1 MHVPKYIFILF
12 FLIFNSK
19 THAQNFDFNPN
30 LQKAY
35 SEICQFKI
43 QSARQILVKENP
55 KNGIKIYLDDF
66 ADMIVL
72 LNNENKTEYEK
83 LINKEDERLDLLE
96 ELDSKSPYN
105 RFLRAEIKLHWL
117 LLKYRFGSEVKAAWN
132 FVQAYKLLEENRKQ
146 FPNFVPHQKS
156 LGAVHIILGALPDN
170 FAWVT
175 KLLGLRGNIQQ
186 GQKELLNASKDPIF
200 GTEAQFYEYFL
211 NAYVLRWTEQKN
223 QQLLQYLD
231 QNKDYLSV
239 YFLGVAISIKDNRSE
254 QANNILS
261 RRPIAT
267 DYLSMPMFDFY
278 KGEINLQKGAY
289 NQAINSYLNY
299 LKSFK
304 GKSFLKESYFKIF
317 AAYWLAG
324 DEAKAVHYLNKIPQI
339 GNTIADGDKSAQ
351 KFYDDFLQKKQ
362 LPNKN
367 LVKARFAFDG
377 GYLERAIDEIEN
389 ISEKS
394 LVNLHEKAE
403 YNYRCGRIYQKSN
416 QIDKATGAYNRA
428 IQLSE
433 GQNWHFGASSCLQ
446 LGYIYKERND
456 KQQAK
461 KYFEKA
467 LAYGKHESKYSVD
480 NRAKAAI
487 TEMGF

>member
-1 MHVPKYIFILF
+1 MPKYSFILF
-12 FLIFNSK
+12 LIFFSSK
-19 THAQNFDFNPN
+19 IHAQNFDFNQN

-43 QSARQILVKENP
+43 QSARQILARENP

-66 ADMIVL
+66 ADMIML
-72 LNNENKTEYEK
+72 LNSENKAEYEK
-83 LINKEDERLDLLE
+83 LKNKEDERIESLE

-105 RFLRAEIKLHWL
+105 RFLRAEVKLHWL

-146 FPNFVPHQKS
+146 FPNFVPSQKS

-170 FAWVT
+170 FTWVT

-186 GQKELLNASKDPIF
+186 GQKELQNATKDPIF
-200 GTEAQFYEYFL
+200 GAEAEFYDLFL
-211 NAYVLRWTEQKN
+211 SAYVLRFNEQKN
-223 QQLLQYLD
+223 QQLLKYLD
-231 QNKDYLSV
+231 EHKTYLSV
-239 YFLGVAISIKDNRSE
+239 NFISTAISIKDNRSE
-254 QANNILS
+254 QAHEILNK
-261 RRPIAT
+261 RPLGT
-267 DYLSMPMFDFY
+267 EYLLMPMFDFY
-278 KGEINLQKGAY
+278 KGEIALQKGAY
-289 NQAINSYLNY
+289 NQAINSYNNY
-299 LKSFK
+299 LKNFK

-317 AAYWLAG
+317 AACWLNNET
-324 DEAKAVHYLNKIPQI
+324 DKAMLHLNKIPQV

-351 KFYDDFLQKKQ
+351 KFYENYQQTKQ
-362 LPNKN
+362 LPNKT
-367 LVKARFAFDG
+367 LTKARFAFDG
-377 GYLERAIDEIEN
+377 GFIEKAIDEIES

-394 LVNLHEKAE
+394 LTNQREKAE
-403 YNYRCGRIYQKSN
+403 YNYRRGRIYQKSN
-416 QIDKATGAYNRA
+416 QIDKAIGAYNRA

-433 GQNWHFGASSCLQ
+433 GQDWHFGASSCLQ
-446 LGYIYKERND
+446 LGYISKEKND
-456 KQQAK
+456 KPQAK

-480 NRAKAAI
+480 NRAKAAL